1 MFYFSWLTRSQEVH
15 TSHSLGLHKSRHRL
29 SCIYVEI
36 VTLTPETL
44 IMCSVCSNAFHR
56 FIVSSAEYLRLN
68 TILQQFC
75 FLHLCCFSSPA
86 LSVWAWLCFSV
97 MNMHSPTLCVINLCA
112 IGRTCTDA
120 PCAAVWT
127 PLLCENT
134 VPLSW
139 WNWVLHFHQ
148 IWNKVQAD
156 TAGSVSVWLL
166 FLIRPSPSD
175 PVRTWILKEM
185 WRYNKVAIPPELT
198 C

>member
-15 TSHSLGLHKSRHRL
+15 TSHSLGLHKSRHWL
-29 SCIYVEI
+29 LCIYVEI
-36 VTLTPETL
+36 IMLTWKTLT
-44 IMCSVCSNAFHR
+44 MCSVYSNSFHHLGR
-56 FIVSSAEYLRLN
+56 SFETEHDSEAVL
-68 TILQQFC
+68 

-86 LSVWAWLCFSV
+86 LSVWAWPSFSV
-97 MNMHSPTLCVINLCA
+97 MNMHFPTLCVINLCA

-166 FLIRPSPSD
+166 F
-175 PVRTWILKEM
+175 
-185 WRYNKVAIPPELT
+185 
-198 C
+198 